1 MGREARNAFRKRLDR
16 HSMLGIRP
24 VLYLDVRSGH
34 AHQLIEALQFLH
46 CRVRDANVLVAVKQ
60 PDPAIGEVAGIVD
73 LPFGMRADGCLLQLI
88 CIRLLGKIPAC
99 LLEVAPPK
107 MSAHGQ

>member
-1 MGREARNAFRKRLDR
+1 MLSGASGRKRLDG

-24 VLYLDVRSGH
+24 VLYHDVRGWH
-34 AHQLIEALQFLH
+34 AHPLIEALQFLH
-46 CRVRDANVLVAVKQ
+46 GRLRDAYVLVAVKQ
-60 PDPAIGEVAGIVD
+60 EDPAVGEVAGIVD
-73 LPFGMRADGCLLQLI
+73 LPFGMRANGYLLQLI

-107 MSAHGQ
+107 M